1 MKHLLELLKWDHLR
15 FIALLNYLV
24 GLVEGTEQGDVP
36 DYAELIELIAYLKPG
51 LKGRH
56 QAEEQAL
63 WQTLPPYADPTGQLV
78 AMLEALHQSV
88 IDKEKLLENAIRTA
102 QGQTPLSLNQ
112 LRQLTGDFVSAFREQ
127 MEIEEQRLFP
137 LLESALPGV
146 EWCGDTLQIKAG
158 FKRPPTNSTGDAKP

>member
-24 GLVEGTEQGDVP
+24 GIVEGIEHDDEP
-36 DYAELIELIAYLKPG
+36 DYTELIELITYLKPG

-63 WQTLPPYADPTGQLV
+63 WQSLSQYAGPGGEVTS
-78 AMLEALHQSV
+78 MLETLHQSV
-88 IDKEKLLENAIRTA
+88 IDKGEALENGIRAA
-102 QGQTPLSLNQ
+102 QEGSRLPLDR
-112 LRQLTGDFVSAFREQ
+112 LRRLTDDFVSTFREQ

-137 LLESALPGV
+137 LVESVMPDV
-146 EWCGDTLQIKAG
+146 EWCGNTVSLNDQGK
-158 FKRPPTNSTGDAKP
+158 PPSNKIDRRF